1 MTAQEWIKKNRAAIL
16 DSNDPEYAYE
26 IEFGEGDT
34 VKIKSHTK
42 PEYNQEILEE
52 ILKRQELLD
61 TNSDVPMNRLIKAI
75 RGGFK
80 AGGFSFL

>member
-34 VKIKSHTK
+34 VRIKSHTK

-52 ILKRQELLD
+52 IQKR
-61 TNSDVPMNRLIKAI
+61 
-75 RGGFK
+75 
-80 AGGFSFL
+80 